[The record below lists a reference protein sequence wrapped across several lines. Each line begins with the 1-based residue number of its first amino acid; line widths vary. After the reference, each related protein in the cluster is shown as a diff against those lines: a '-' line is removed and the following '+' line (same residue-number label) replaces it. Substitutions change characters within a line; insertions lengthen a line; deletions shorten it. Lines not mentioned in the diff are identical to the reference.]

1 MMTLKVF
8 LKRCAVL
15 ARQYQVAPQGD
26 IRKVNHHT
34 PAEIEVGSVSIL
46 SQYRQYFQIVQII
59 IAIALTIAILLQA
72 RGAGLGSVFGGSG
85 AVFKTRRGID
95 RLLFRTTIALSVVFG
110 LLSLF
115 VAAIPAPA

>member
-1 MMTLKVF
+1 MIILRVF

-15 ARQYQVAPQGD
+15 ARQYPVAPRGD
-26 IRKVNHHT
+26 IRKVNT
-34 PAEIEVGSVSIL
+34 PAEIEVGSVSVL

-95 RLLFRTTIALSVVFG
+95 KLLFNTTIALAVAFG

-115 VAAIPAPA
+115 VAAIPAAA